1 MVFKGII
8 DSVTR
13 ARAYYLCRV
22 KGLSVRT
29 VASMCKISAATVHRI
44 ANEKTYKSRTS
55 EETCKRGRKN
65 KLSDRDKRRLI
76 RCITVLRKRE
86 GNFTCKALMEEA
98 GIQQKDVS
106 VRTVSRFL
114 NSKNYYYLQTR
125 RKGLMTAEDH
135 SKRVKFAKYMK
146 ANYSQEIWTE
156 GIAFYLDG
164 TGFTYKRNP
173 LDQARAPKA
182 RVWRKKSEGLAPGCI
197 AKGRKEGTGGKV
209 LRLMVAI
216 SYNKGVI
223 CCEPY
228 EKMTGRYFAA
238 FIDNHFDRLFAAADK
253 GCSRTFLQ
261 DGDPSQNSALARAAM
276 QRTNST
282 LIKLCPR
289 SPDMAVIENV
299 FPMVSRMLKRQAVQQ
314 QLRRETFEQF
324 KNRVI
329 STFYSISVETVN
341 NLIRSM
347 PKRIDMVIRNK
358 GKRIKY

>member
-1 MVFKGII
+1 MHLRII
-8 DSVTR
+8 YVGLK
-13 ARAYYLCRV
+13 AYLCEQLPACAKFLRPV
-22 KGLSVRT
+22 FIELHMRKR
-29 VASMCKISAATVHRI
+29 MRH
-44 ANEKTYKSRTS
+44 TS

-65 KLSDRDKRRLI
+65 RLSDRNKRRLI

-106 VRTVSRFL
+106 VRRVSRFL
-114 NSKNYYYLQTR
+114 NSQNYYYLQTR

-146 ANYSQEIWTE
+146 ANYGQEIWTE
-156 GIAFYLDG
+156 GISFYLDG

-228 EKMTGRYFAA
+228 KKMNGRYFAA
-238 FIDNHFDRLFAAADK
+238 LMCNSINTRRRNFAHA
-253 GCSRTFLQ
+253 GNCSHR
-261 DGDPSQNSALARAAM
+261 
-276 QRTNST
+276 
-282 LIKLCPR
+282 
-289 SPDMAVIENV
+289 
-299 FPMVSRMLKRQAVQQ
+299 
-314 QLRRETFEQF
+314 
-324 KNRVI
+324 
-329 STFYSISVETVN
+329 
-341 NLIRSM
+341 
-347 PKRIDMVIRNK
+347 
-358 GKRIKY
+358 